1 MRSLISSFQ
10 AHVSQTATPAKTP
23 NAPSASQGSLAE
35 RALLD
40 DCPVRPDE
48 PYVGRSGQQRAVGET
63 TSDEKKSGPSS
74 EDEKQGQT
82 SNGDRKGRG
91 ATQKGHLPSKPL
103 ISRGHRQEIN
113 REEGSSVSTD
123 LNSKVSSRCDFDE
136 VSDDVNDFAIPLHS
150 SSPKR
155 VDIASSDAVSER
167 SQTFDRPLS
176 LSSSSIHSDHSDV
189 TSLLMD
195 RSTSTADTVIS
206 RDILNA
212 ARSWKQKSSALSV
225 TSNQSTS
232 SEMSG
237 VAPLPNGKS
246 RYLPLSENEG
256 RRNLDSESARRKY
269 VRQKQEDFI
278 SRKE

>member
-10 AHVSQTATPAKTP
+10 AHVTQTATPAKTP

-35 RALLD
+35 RALLY

-48 PYVGRSGQQRAVGET
+48 PYVGKSEQQRAVGET
-63 TSDEKKSGPSS
+63 TSDKKNSGPSS

-82 SNGDRKGRG
+82 RNGGRKDRG
-91 ATQKGHLPSKPL
+91 ATQKGHLRSKPF
-103 ISRGHRQEIN
+103 ISRRHRQEIN
-113 REEGSSVSTD
+113 REEGSSSSTD

-167 SQTFDRPLS
+167 SQAFDRPLS

-195 RSTSTADTVIS
+195 RSTSTVDTVIL

-212 ARSWKQKSSALSV
+212 ARSWKPKSSALSV

-232 SEMSG
+232 NEMSG
-237 VAPLPNGKS
+237 LAPLPNGKS
-246 RYLPLSENEG
+246 REK
-256 RRNLDSESARRKY
+256 RKRRKT
-269 VRQKQEDFI
+269 K
-278 SRKE
+278 S

>member
-63 TSDEKKSGPSS
+63 TSDEKNSGPSS

-91 ATQKGHLPSKPL
+91 ATQKGHLRSKPL

-155 VDIASSDAVSER
+155 VDIVSSDAVSER

-246 RYLPLSENEG
+246 RYLPLSEN
-256 RRNLDSESARRKY
+256 
-269 VRQKQEDFI
+269 
-278 SRKE
+278 

>member
-1 MRSLISSFQ
+1 
-10 AHVSQTATPAKTP
+10 
-23 NAPSASQGSLAE
+23 
-35 RALLD
+35 
-40 DCPVRPDE
+40 
-48 PYVGRSGQQRAVGET
+48 
-63 TSDEKKSGPSS
+63 
-74 EDEKQGQT
+74 
-82 SNGDRKGRG
+82 
-91 ATQKGHLPSKPL
+91 
-103 ISRGHRQEIN
+103 
-113 REEGSSVSTD
+113 
-123 LNSKVSSRCDFDE
+123 
-136 VSDDVNDFAIPLHS
+136 
-150 SSPKR
+150 
-155 VDIASSDAVSER
+155 
-167 SQTFDRPLS
+167 
-176 LSSSSIHSDHSDV
+176 
-189 TSLLMD
+189 MD